1 MRALDAVPVERN
13 SGIDGFLR
21 HYVDGRPVAVRI
33 QKADEDIETAKRKL
47 IAASKTRQCAF
58 TILVRTTCNGDYS
71 LFEWADEDLLVVDS
85 YDVEIE
91 TWLDGRN
98 HTRR

>member
-1 MRALDAVPVERN
+1 VPVERN

-21 HYVDGRPVAVRI
+21 SYVDGRPVAVRI

-58 TILVRTTCNGDYS
+58 MILVRTTCNGDYS